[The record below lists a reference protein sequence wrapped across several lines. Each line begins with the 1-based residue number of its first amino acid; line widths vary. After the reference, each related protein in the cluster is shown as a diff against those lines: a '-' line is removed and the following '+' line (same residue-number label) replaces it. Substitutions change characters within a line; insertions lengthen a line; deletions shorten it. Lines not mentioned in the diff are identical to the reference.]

1 MKVLYVTSEANP
13 YAASGGL
20 GDVMGALPISVAENE
35 DMTCEVIMP
44 LYDTMKE
51 MYRKD
56 LELVCDLTFKH
67 SWRDTGASIFKLK
80 NGKVTYY
87 FVENHYYFDR
97 GRLYGEFDD
106 AERFAF
112 FSRAV
117 VEYMLYTGN
126 IPDILHANDWQTA
139 TAVIYLKTEYAHIES
154 FKRIKTVYTIHNIE
168 YQGQYDPYIL
178 GDIFGI
184 HSKFKCI
191 LEYNGCMN
199 LMKGAIV
206 TSDFVTTVSP
216 NYANELTHD
225 FFAFGLSE
233 IIKDAKHKM
242 VGVINGID
250 YGYFSPETGGD
261 IYESYTAKNYKS
273 GKAKNKAALQAEL
286 GLPVK
291 KNVPLIVMI
300 TRFTAG
306 KGIDL
311 VLHIIEE
318 LLQEDVQV
326 AVLGTG
332 DKEYEA
338 AFAALGA
345 KYENMVALIKFDR
358 VISKKMYA
366 GADIFVMPSKSEPC
380 GLAQM
385 IACSYGTVPV
395 VRSVGGLYDSI
406 RTVGEEG
413 ANGFRFDNYN
423 AHELLYT
430 IKSALDLYKNKTEW
444 NKLTASAKNSD
455 FTWSNSAAKYI
466 EIYKNL

>member
-1 MKVLYVTSEANP
+1 MKILYVGGEALP
-13 YAASGGL
+13 FASTGGL
-20 GDVMGALPISVAENE
+20 GDVLGSLPAALKAYSPEDDVRMVMPLHGKITPAWREKMTKVAEFTVQLAWRCQYCGVWALEKDGVTVYFIDNE
-35 DMTCEVIMP
+35 
-44 LYDTMKE
+44 
-51 MYRKD
+51 
-56 LELVCDLTFKH
+56 
-67 SWRDTGASIFKLK
+67 
-80 NGKVTYY
+80 YY
-87 FVENHYYFDR
+87 FKR
-97 GRLYGEFDD
+97 SRLYGEYDD
-106 AERFAF
+106 GERYAY
-112 FSRAV
+112 FSMAV
-117 VEYMLYTGN
+117 MEMLEKIGFV
-126 IPDILHANDWQTA
+126 PDILHANDWQSALT
-139 TAVIYLKTEYAHIES
+139 VIYSKVKYPQYN
-154 FKRIKTVYTIHNIE
+154 IKTVYTIHNIE